1 VDEDPFSRELR
12 AARARIAELQRRQGA
27 AGGSSRRLLPEAL
40 AEVDVALEE
49 LAVTGQELREQT
61 AELAVAREALEAERE
76 RYQELFQSAVLA
88 TVAVVADR
96 QGGVRALRWLVRD
109 PAGTGGPEPLLV
121 VSIDQAIRQAEA
133 RRRQLE
139 ALADLDPVEN
149 LDGAVQAAL
158 DAGIRLLRVD
168 GTACTLLDGER
179 RLSAIGATDE
189 AGSAFARAQ
198 EHLAEGPGPDACAGD
213 RPVWSSDLPADLRW
227 SRLQPAAAV
236 NRAGAV
242 VAVPVRLYGGPIG
255 VCLGTSASPRPWTD
269 ADVEAA
275 EAYAVMLAGLL
286 EVAAEARRSATF
298 ARRVQEALERP
309 AGEADDDPP

>member
-1 VDEDPFSRELR
+1 MPNAS
-12 AARARIAELQRRQGA
+12 AARRPFPPPAPCRTLWSWGA
-27 AGGSSRRLLPEAL
+27 A
-40 AEVDVALEE
+40 
-49 LAVTGQELREQT
+49 QQT

-76 RYQELFQSAVLA
+76 RYQELFQSAVLV
-88 TVAVVADR
+88 TVAVVRDR
-96 QGGVRALRWLVRD
+96 QGAVRALRWLVRD
-109 PAGTGGPEPLLV
+109 PAGTGAPEPLLV

-139 ALADLDPVEN
+139 ALADLDPVED

-168 GTACTLLDGER
+168 GTACMLLDGER
-179 RLSAIGATDE
+179 RLCAIGATDE

-227 SRLQPAAAV
+227 SRLQAAAAV
-236 NRAGAV
+236 NRAGTV

-269 ADVEAA
+269 AEIEAA
-275 EAYAVMLAGLL
+275 EAYVVTLAGLL

>member
-1 VDEDPFSRELR
+1 VRPGHLHGKPLAAFVVYDDRWEFTVMLNRLR
-12 AARARIAELQRRQGA
+12 LGGEPRVEESPLRLRRRGGEAA
-27 AGGSSRRLLPEAL
+27 
-40 AEVDVALEE
+40 
-49 LAVTGQELREQT
+49 
-61 AELAVAREALEAERE
+61 
-76 RYQELFQSAVLA
+76 AVLV
-88 TVAVVADR
+88 TVAVVRDR
-96 QGGVRALRWLVRD
+96 QGAVRALRWLVRD

-133 RRRQLE
+133 RRRQH
-139 ALADLDPVEN
+139 
-149 LDGAVQAAL
+149 
-158 DAGIRLLRVD
+158 
-168 GTACTLLDGER
+168 
-179 RLSAIGATDE
+179 E

-255 VCLGTSASPRPWTD
+255 VCLLTSASPRPWTD

-298 ARRVQEALERP
+298 ARRVRRRWSGPPARP
-309 AGEADDDPP
+309 TTTRPSRRLAQPRSAATTWRSGWPT